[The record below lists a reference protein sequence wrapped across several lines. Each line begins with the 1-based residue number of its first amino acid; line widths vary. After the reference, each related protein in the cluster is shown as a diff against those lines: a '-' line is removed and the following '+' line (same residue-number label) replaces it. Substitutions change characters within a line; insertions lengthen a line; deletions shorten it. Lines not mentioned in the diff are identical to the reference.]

1 MKKITMLMAI
11 ALMSTGVMAQTTT
24 PAPKA
29 KATKVAKAPKAKAP
43 KATKAKAEKAPKAPK
58 AAKTAAPTA
67 APVQVNVSQSQTNK

>member
-43 KATKAKAEKAPKAPK
+43 KATKAKAEKAPKA
-58 AAKTAAPTA
+58 AKTAAPTA